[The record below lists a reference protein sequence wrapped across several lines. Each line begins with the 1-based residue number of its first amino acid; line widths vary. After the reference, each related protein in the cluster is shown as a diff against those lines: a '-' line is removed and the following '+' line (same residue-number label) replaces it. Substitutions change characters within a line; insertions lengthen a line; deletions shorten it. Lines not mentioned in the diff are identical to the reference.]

1 MLMTDAQL
9 DRIKRRLGIV
19 DALQD
24 DLINDLIDDA
34 HAQFMAITD
43 ADMVLPKY
51 NFIISEVVI
60 LRYNRKGSEGMKS
73 ESVDGYSVTYETDD
87 FNAYM
92 WLLKKDFGL
101 DESKHRKR
109 GVVKF
114 I

>member
-9 DRIKRRLGIV
+9 DKIKRRLGIV

-34 HAQFMAITD
+34 HAQFMAITS

-51 NFIISEVVI
+51 DFIISEVVI

-73 ESVDGYSVTYETDD
+73 ETVDGYSVTYETDD

-101 DESKHRKR
+101 DESKHRKK

>member
-1 MLMTDAQL
+1 MLMADAQL

-43 ADMVLPKY
+43 ADTVLPKY
-51 NFIISEVVI
+51 DFIISEVVI

-101 DESKHRKR
+101 DESKHRKK